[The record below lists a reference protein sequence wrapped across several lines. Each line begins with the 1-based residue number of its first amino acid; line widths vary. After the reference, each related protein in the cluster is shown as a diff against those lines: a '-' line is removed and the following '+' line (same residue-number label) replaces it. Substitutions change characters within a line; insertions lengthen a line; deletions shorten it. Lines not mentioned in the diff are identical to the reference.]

1 MTDQGPDQYGDGTGS
16 TPVPTPPQ
24 PSAPPPVFNP
34 APASGVGGPAD
45 LGPRFLARLVD
56 HILLGI
62 VTAVIVIPLVVAAAV
77 SGAGTGFGNG
87 FGFST
92 RVTAGSLISAI
103 VTSAITIGY
112 FSLMESN
119 MGQTVGKMLIGLKTE
134 GPDGNK
140 PTLEQ
145 ALKRNAWYALSIVPF
160 LGGLAQL
167 ALTIY
172 IAVTI
177 SNSSTRT
184 GWHDAFAGG
193 TRVIKT
199 K

>member
-16 TPVPTPPQ
+16 TPVPPPPQ
-24 PSAPPPVFNP
+24 PMAPPPAFSP

-45 LGPRFLARLVD
+45 LGPRFLARLID

-62 VTAVIVIPLVVAAAV
+62 VTAVIVIPPVVAAAV
-77 SGAGTGFGNG
+77 SSAGNGFGNG

-92 RVTAGSLISAI
+92 SVSAGSLISAI

-119 MGQTVGKMLIGLKTE
+119 MGQTVGKMLMGLRTE

-167 ALTIY
+167 AMTIY

-177 SNSSTRT
+177 NNSATRT

-193 TRVIKT
+193 TRVVKT

>member
-16 TPVPTPPQ
+16 MPVPPPPQ
-24 PSAPPPVFNP
+24 PTTPPPAFNP
-34 APASGVGGPAD
+34 APASGVGAPAD
-45 LGPRFLARLVD
+45 LGPRFLARLID

-62 VTAVIVIPLVVAAAV
+62 VTAVIIVPLVVAAAF
-77 SGAGTGFGNG
+77 ANAGNG
-87 FGFST
+87 FGFNT
-92 RVTAGSLISAI
+92 RFSVGSLISAI
-103 VTSAITIGY
+103 VTAAITIGY

-119 MGQTVGKMLIGLKTE
+119 MGQTVGKMLIGLRTE

-145 ALKRNAWYALSIVPF
+145 ALKRNAWYALAIVPF

-167 ALTIY
+167 AMTIY

-177 SNSSTRT
+177 NNSATRT